1 MLQGGSCY
9 KDLIR
14 QTLTSPLAAPTQTNG
29 VRVGLLSLA
38 GRMRVSEFID
48 TPHQWKDYLG
58 QGVLEE
64 FAGIVNGLL
73 SSQREAA
80 AARKASKKP
89 RGKRPGAGQAKRVA
103 RKAPRA
109 LGRPSMS

>member
-1 MLQGGSCY
+1 M
-9 KDLIR
+9 
-14 QTLTSPLAAPTQTNG
+14 TSPLAAPTQTNG